1 MSTLAPC
8 GTKAARRRH
17 ARNQEAC
24 AACTP
29 APKPAPPCGTYPAYR
44 KGCRCEPCRAT
55 NRARVQSQARRIG
68 VTPKVLAPCGTKA
81 AKQRHR
87 SRDETCDT
95 CAKTGG
101 REIHECGTWQ
111 SRRRHKRNNETC
123 TVCDASKPTPKTPRP
138 PRAPRELSPKE
149 PRAPRALAPCGTPSA
164 KRRHRNRGETCT
176 TCTTT
181 KPAPEPRQPK
191 PLQPCGTEAAF
202 KRHQAHGEP
211 PCDTCTD
218 GYRQHARE
226 RAQTARRA
234 KGIPERISNEDFIA
248 ELEFLLNAGEG
259 EKRILEALGYTGRP
273 HTLHQRLYRTKRHDL
288 ATRIFGYELAA

>member
-8 GTKAARRRH
+8 GTKSARRRH
-17 ARNQEAC
+17 ARNNETC
-24 AACTP
+24 VACTP

-68 VTPKVLAPCGTKA
+68 VATKVLAPCGTKA

-87 SRDETCDT
+87 SRGETCTT
-95 CAKTGG
+95 CTATGG
-101 REIHECGTWQ
+101 QMVHECGTWQ

-123 TVCDASKPTPKTPRP
+123 TVCDATKP
-138 PRAPRELSPKE
+138 APKE
-149 PRAPRALAPCGTPSA
+149 PKEPNTPRELAPCGTPSA

-176 TCTTT
+176 TCTTP
-181 KPAPEPRQPK
+181 KPAPHPTQPQT
-191 PLQPCGTEAAF
+191 PPTLRHRSGVAGWFAVCLVAF
-202 KRHQAHGEP
+202 E
-211 PCDTCTD
+211 CCCTD

-226 RAQTARRA
+226 RAQTARRQ
-234 KGIPERISNEDFIA
+234 KGIPERISNADFIE

-259 EKRILEALGYTGRP
+259 EKRILEALGYQGRA